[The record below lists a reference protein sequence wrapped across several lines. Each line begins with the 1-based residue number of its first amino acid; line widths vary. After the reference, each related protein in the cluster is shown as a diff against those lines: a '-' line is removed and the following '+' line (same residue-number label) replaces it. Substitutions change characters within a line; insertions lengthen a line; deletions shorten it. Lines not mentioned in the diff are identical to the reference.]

1 MNRSAETRSFGFPGA
16 GAVAPGGDRS
26 LAGFVDALDTA
37 TAAGAFPPDTADRG
51 RAAAREIHAA
61 LSGPRDATPIRPAR
75 PGACRHLG
83 RALVNARRGP
93 GPVARLADAFAP
105 LADRL
110 HWRLRPPEEGE
121 DPAFRSGHA
130 NADVIGPAGLERH
143 DDIVVGVSLLAPG
156 VTFPDHRHPPEEIYV
171 AMSAGDWF
179 DEDAGWRAPGIGG
192 LVYHRPGIVHA
203 MRSGEE
209 PLLAFWSLRRP

>member
-1 MNRSAETRSFGFPGA
+1 MNRSAETRSSGSPGA
-16 GAVAPGGDRS
+16 GAPAPGGGRP
-26 LAGFVDALDTA
+26 LAEFVNALA
-37 TAAGAFPPDTADRG
+37 AAAAAGAFPPDTSDRG
-51 RAAAREIHAA
+51 RAAVREIRAA
-61 LSGPRDATPIRPAR
+61 LSGPRDAASVRPAR
-75 PGACRHLG
+75 LGACRHLG
-83 RALVNARRGP
+83 RALANARRGP
-93 GPVARLADAFAP
+93 GPAARLADAFAP

-143 DDIVVGVSLLAPG
+143 VDVVVGVSLLAPG

-179 DEDAGWRAPGIGG
+179 EEDAGWRAPGIGG
-192 LVYHRPGIVHA
+192 LIHHRPGVVHA

-209 PLLAFWSLRRP
+209 PLLAFWILRRP